1 MQLDSE
7 KYHNSKQVKPATIVW
22 MLVLLNL
29 VLGLMVLL
37 FPESERSFV
46 FNGTPP
52 FVHLHDESDSNSKED
67 VKLQFVSATD
77 LFYPKERI
85 VVDLDSVLGNLALDT
100 MVEDTVVVDT
110 SFKEPEIDKKIQY
123 VKIERSVLYGFFEA
137 LLEVENGS
145 EKLIRILHY
154 GDSQLEGDRISDYL
168 RNKMQNRFGGY
179 GPGIVLP
186 IDVSHSRVSIRQ
198 SESRD
203 WEKYAIY
210 SRKRHPKRHY
220 GIGGSS
226 YMFTGKYFVKI
237 GEDTLYQNVYDSM
250 ISKKKLLVKPKLDT
264 TPKNDSSMF
273 EIVEIPFDSTKFHI
287 DTVYKPIYERKNTEY
302 SWLRFR
308 CASRSYPRVRKF
320 NQVQLLYSSDDTV
333 NLIVSVDGIDRIK
346 HLPPAPYGSKR
357 LIHQGWVTNEVMLK
371 FTGASPVVFG
381 VLLDGESGVAVDN
394 FPMRGS
400 SGTGYSMINKSI
412 YKRQLESANV
422 NLIIMQYGINVIPNP
437 QKNYDFYKRM
447 FSSELAAIKQANPG
461 VNILVIGPSDMSRK
475 VAGEYVSYPN
485 ITKVRDAMQQAAS
498 DNDCAFWDLYSVMG
512 GENAMVGW
520 VNNKPALA
528 AKDYTH
534 FNSRGATYIGEM
546 LFNAIM
552 SDYTVWKS
560 TKSVANP

>member
-1 MQLDSE
+1 LQLDSE